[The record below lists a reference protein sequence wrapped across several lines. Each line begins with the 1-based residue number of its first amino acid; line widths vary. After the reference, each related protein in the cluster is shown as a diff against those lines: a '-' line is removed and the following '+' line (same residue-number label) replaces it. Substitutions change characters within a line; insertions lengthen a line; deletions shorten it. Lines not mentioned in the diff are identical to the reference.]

1 MNEARED
8 ESATSATGDL
18 LPSRDEHAR
27 QYEHVRKAHE
37 TELIEDY
44 IELICELIDREGEAR
59 AVDVARRMGV
69 RQATVS
75 KMLRRLAE
83 NDLIRTA
90 PYRAIFLTRA
100 GRDMAEHSRAR
111 HSIVL
116 DFLRNLGVTDATARL
131 DAEGIEHHVSAETL
145 EAMRR
150 FNEADSS

>member
-1 MNEARED
+1 MNQGH
-8 ESATSATGDL
+8 ESPAADDL
-18 LPSRDEHAR
+18 LPSTDDHAR

-37 TELIEDY
+37 TELMEDY

-75 KMLRRLAE
+75 KMLRRLAD
-83 NDLIRTA
+83 NDLIRTE
-90 PYRAIFLTRA
+90 PYRAIFLTANGRA
-100 GRDMAEHSRAR
+100 MAEHSRRR

-116 DFLRNLGVTDATARL
+116 DFLRNLGVDDATARL
-131 DAEGIEHHVSAETL
+131 DAEGIEHHVSGATL

-150 FNEADSS
+150 FNEARRD